1 MRKLRYILFALTLIL
16 GLGAQAQLKKDTKG
30 YNTIGLDYKYTS
42 FGGKIKTSGM
52 LLNIDT
58 DDNTDGIS
66 LSYLRG
72 ISVSSSL
79 PMFIEVGGA
88 MNFSE
93 GDFEEKKGMQSE
105 KMKVTNLSFD
115 VPVNFTYKF
124 KWENGWHVAPY
135 VGVFAR
141 VHAYAHGKVAGI
153 DTNLF
158 ESMDGDINRVQFGG
172 QLGIN
177 AGYKRL
183 NMRIA
188 YQIESDIVDTRENG
202 GNGLSLSGSAFV
214 TGIGIT
220 F

>member
-58 DDNTDGIS
+58 DDNTDGFS

-158 ESMDGDINRVQFGG
+158 ESMDGDINRIQFGG
-172 QLGIN
+172 QIGVN

>member
-1 MRKLRYILFALTLIL
+1 MRKLRYILTAVVLLL
-16 GLGAQAQLKKDTKG
+16 GLCAQAQLVKDTKG
-30 YNTIGLDYKYTS
+30 YNTIELDYKYT
-42 FGGKIKTSGM
+42 FYGGKIKTAGM
-52 LLNIDT
+52 LFDMDT
-58 DDNTDGIS
+58 DDSSDGFS

-93 GDFEEKKGMQSE
+93 GKFEEKKGMQSE

-124 KWENGWHVAPY
+124 KWENGWHVAPFL
-135 VGVFAR
+135 GVFAR

-153 DTNLF
+153 DTDLF
-158 ESMDGDINRVQFGG
+158 ESMDGDINRIQFGG
-172 QLGIN
+172 QIGVN

-188 YQIESDIVDTRENG
+188 YQIESDIVDTRKDG